1 MQGPINRKKYVEE
14 IQNLATDYQD
24 QPNYYLVQKM
34 KDLILAV
41 AHDHI
46 VYGTPGEVSKNK
58 SGGEG
63 YRDE

>member
-1 MQGPINRKKYVEE
+1 MQGPINRKKYMQE
-14 IQNLATDYQD
+14 IENLALDYQE
-24 QPNYYLVQKM
+24 QPRQYLVQKM

-46 VYGTPGEVSKNK
+46 VYGAPGEDVKVR